1 MKLNIVS
8 VFEVDKLVAINVVA
22 ENVRIKSQERIL
34 SRTSTQVVNVANLDV
49 LKNTVNVF
57 KMVKNVV
64 HSVNVPIAAMENEFC
79 ES

>member
-1 MKLNIVS
+1 VKLNIVS

-22 ENVRIKSQERIL
+22 ENVRIKSQERIP

>member
-64 HSVNVPIAAMENEFC
+64 HSVNVPIVAMENEFC